1 MNSGTRIMEIRRASA
16 MPRNVTTSANPNELY
31 KLVATC

>member
-1 MNSGTRIMEIRRASA
+1 MNDGTRIMEIRRASA
-16 MPRNVTTSANPNELY
+16 MPRNVTTSANPNERF

>member
-16 MPRNVTTSANPNELY
+16 MPRNATTSANPNERF
-31 KLVATC
+31 KLVATH